1 MKRILF
7 PDDWVRLTD
16 KRKNQLENKIT
27 ELEIRIEQDRKDI
40 DTMNRI
46 ITANQN
52 REAVKM
58 YWDHMS
64 IEERKWLGGTA
75 YHDKYGY
82 TDDVVFDYGERSK
95 LNGNHIPGISFE
107 GVSNLNFIDLNPWWQ
122 GTLLSMFGHV
132 NEYEVMK
139 WIDNT

>member
-46 ITANQN
+46 ITVNQN

-82 TDDVVFDYGERSK
+82 TDDVFTEIVFDYSE
-95 LNGNHIPGISFE
+95 ISFE

>member
-1 MKRILF
+1 M
-7 PDDWVRLTD
+7 
-16 KRKNQLENKIT
+16 
-27 ELEIRIEQDRKDI
+27 
-40 DTMNRI
+40 TMNDSKTHDIGVNVQLAKEIMSTRI
-46 ITANQN
+46 YESDASAL
-52 REAVKM
+52 REQYVNALS
-58 YWDHMS
+58 H
-64 IEERKWLGGTA
+64 GCTA

-82 TDDVVFDYGERSK
+82 TDDVFTEIVFDYSE
-95 LNGNHIPGISFE
+95 ISFE